1 MTPSGRKTAEVAP
14 EFFRVSPPLLRRLPA
29 IAARPTKYRPDGKLS
44 PKMAVLVLLALF
56 AQVARQPKGKLVN
69 TPARGDAMASVTC
82 PVRMADVLADLGYE
96 RNGSDFSGSAW
107 SAVTAAVRQLAT
119 TPVGVAFNR
128 SGTKGR
134 LEQAHFR
141 GRLVEVE
148 GERAVRL
155 HGYCAPSDRYFVLMP
170 RKLLGLRR
178 QLTELSTRLAC
189 WLYLQHRG
197 RREERKLRHK
207 WRLTVTAELLV
218 EAKILRAKNLRRSVE
233 LRRMREG
240 FRNLEVLGLLTIEG
254 SGWPFVVHLSREFFH
269 QEVADA

>member
-1 MTPSGRKTAEVAP
+1 MTPSTRKTAEVAP

-29 IAARPTKYRPDGKLS
+29 VAARPTKHRPDGKLS

-56 AQVARQPKGKLVN
+56 AQVARQPKRELVT
-69 TPARGDAMASVTC
+69 TPARGDSMASVTC
-82 PVRMADVLADLGYE
+82 PVRMADLLADLGYE

-107 SAVTAAVRQLAT
+107 SVVTAAVRQLAT
-119 TPVGVAFNR
+119 TPVLVAFNR
-128 SGTKGR
+128 PGAKG
-134 LEQAHFR
+134 LEPAQFR
-141 GRLVEVE
+141 GRLVDVE
-148 GERAVRL
+148 GQGTVRL

-178 QLTELSTRLAC
+178 QLTELGTRLVC

-207 WRLTVTAELLV
+207 WKVTVTAEVLV
-218 EAKILRAKNLRRSVE
+218 EAKILRAKNVRRSVE

-240 FRNLEVLGLLTIEG
+240 FRNLEALGLLTIEG
-254 SGWPFVVHLSREFFH
+254 SGWPFAVRLSREFFH